1 VLAFALYV
9 AIEVVDD
16 LADDAIDL
24 LDFENLGFV
33 KQTLIL
39 RENRLNRSFKD
50 VWLFIRVVLVR
61 RRRDF
66 LNHWF
71 LL

>member
-33 KQTLIL
+33 EQTLIL
-39 RENRLNRSFKD
+39 CENRLNRSFKD